1 MIKLFDSH
9 AHYDDDRFAEEFEG
23 GTDGAILAA
32 HDLGIC
38 GIINVGAGVQ
48 TSKNSVALSEKY
60 DFIKAAA
67 GIHPHDAQFVEK
79 GSEKEAL
86 DEIEKLL
93 RHRNTV
99 ALGEIGLDYH
109 YDDTDERV
117 QKEFFDA
124 QLSMAEKAGLPV
136 IIHDRDAHGDVFDMI
151 QAHKNVTGVFHSY
164 SGSAEMARQLVN
176 MGWYISFSGPIT
188 YKNAVK
194 VREAAAICPRDRVLV
209 ETDAPYLPPVPH
221 RGKLNYSGYLHF
233 TAEALASAMGLTLE
247 EVSRYTV
254 ENTCRLFGLSQTKF

>member
-1 MIKLFDSH
+1 MVTLFDSH

-32 HDLGIC
+32 RELGIC
-38 GIINVGAGVQ
+38 GIINVGAGVE
-48 TSKNSVALSEKY
+48 TSRNSIALSEKY
-60 DFIKAAA
+60 PFIKAAA
-67 GIHPHDAQFVEK
+67 GIHPHDAQHVEK
-79 GSEKEAL
+79 GKEAEAL
-86 DEIEKLL
+86 AEIERLL
-93 RHRNTV
+93 SHPNAV

-109 YDDTDERV
+109 YDDTDERC

-124 QLSMAEKAGLPV
+124 QLSMAEKIGLPV

-151 QAHKNVTGVFHSY
+151 SAHKNVTGVFHSY
-164 SGSAEMARQLVN
+164 SGSAEMARQLIN

-194 VREAAAICPRDRVLV
+194 VREAAAVCPKDRVLL

-221 RGKLNYSGYLHF
+221 RGELNYSGYLPF
-233 TAEALASAMGLTLE
+233 TAQALADAMGLSLE
-247 EVSRYTV
+247 EVAARTV
-254 ENTCRLFGLSQTKF
+254 ENTCRLFGITL